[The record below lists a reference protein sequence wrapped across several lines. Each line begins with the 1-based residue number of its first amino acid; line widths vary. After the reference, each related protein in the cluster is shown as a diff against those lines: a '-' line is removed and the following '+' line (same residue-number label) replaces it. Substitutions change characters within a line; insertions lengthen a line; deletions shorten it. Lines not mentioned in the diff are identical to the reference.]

1 MAYHLAQRLG
11 RGGTGVVDL
20 AFDGAGRP
28 VAVKRLAL
36 TGSAHQI
43 DVARR
48 RLAREADALSR
59 LDHPAIVPLLE
70 VVEDGDDL
78 LLVMPH
84 LAGGDL
90 AARVRARGP
99 LPPAE
104 VHAMADRLLGA
115 LAAAHRAGV
124 VHRDIKPA
132 NVLFDEHGRAYLAD
146 FGTASLRDTTG
157 GLTAT
162 GTVLGTPEF
171 MAPEQARGE
180 EVTPAADVFAL
191 GATLRFAATG
201 EPPYGRGDPL
211 VVLQRAARGRLAPP
225 PAPLDRDLWRRLR
238 PLLRRDPARRP
249 TAAAA
254 AGGPAGTRAL
264 PVVRR
269 GGRPGASPA
278 LVAVVVLALLGVG
291 ATAAW
296 VGRGR
301 SERTAHGEVAAPAA
315 EQIPSAPCT
324 DLPYQPCGAPP
335 APFTDGVRCLAERAD
350 YDGVAANG
358 CEAAP
363 DDLDG
368 RPFDRTLRANLVPA
382 GDIDRYPTPVPDRAD
397 LFCDGTVEVSLT
409 APAGTAM
416 RLDLLAGDELV
427 DTAVSRDGETA
438 TVAAVEPGCL
448 TDDTATLTTRV
459 SWVGDARSAEP
470 YELTRS
476 GSF

>member
-1 MAYHLAQRLG
+1 M
-11 RGGTGVVDL
+11 DL

-28 VAVKRLAL
+28 VAIKRLAL
-36 TGSAHQI
+36 TGSAGQI
-43 DVARR
+43 EVARR
-48 RLAREADALSR
+48 RLAREAEALSR

-70 VVEDGDDL
+70 VVEDGEDL

-90 AARVRARGP
+90 ADRVRVHGP
-99 LPPAE
+99 LPPAQ
-104 VHAMADRLLGA
+104 VHALADRLLGA

-124 VHRDIKPA
+124 VHRDLKPA
-132 NVLFDEHGRAYLAD
+132 NVLFDEQGRAYLAD
-146 FGTASLRDTTG
+146 FGTAGLRDATG

-162 GTVLGTPEF
+162 GTVVGTPEF
-171 MAPEQARGE
+171 MAPEQARGDA
-180 EVTPAADVFAL
+180 VTAAADVFSL

-211 VVLQRAARGRLAPP
+211 VILQRAARGRLAPP
-225 PAPLDRDLWRRLR
+225 PVPIDRDLWRRLH

-264 PVVRR
+264 PTARPGGRR
-269 GGRPGASPA
+269 GVSPA
-278 LVAVVVLALLGVG
+278 VVAVVVLALLGVG

-296 VGRGR
+296 AGRGR
-301 SERTAHGEVAAPAA
+301 SEGTAPGEVAAPAA
-315 EQIPSAPCT
+315 ERSPAGACT

-358 CEAAP
+358 CEAVP

-368 RPFDRTLRANLVPA
+368 RPLERTLRANLVPA
-382 GDIDRYPTPVPDRAD
+382 GDIDRYPTPVSDRAD

-416 RLDLLAGDELV
+416 RLDLLAGDELL
-427 DTAVSRDGETA
+427 DTAVSRDGATA

-448 TDDTATLTTRV
+448 TDDTATLTARV
-459 SWVGDARSAEP
+459 SWVGDTRSAGS
-470 YELTRS
+470 YELNRS